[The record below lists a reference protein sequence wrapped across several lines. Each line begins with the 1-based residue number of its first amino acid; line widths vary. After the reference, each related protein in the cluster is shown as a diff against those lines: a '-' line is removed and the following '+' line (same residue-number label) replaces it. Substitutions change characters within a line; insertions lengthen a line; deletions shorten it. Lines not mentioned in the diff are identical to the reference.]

1 MQLPEEGILSAL
13 EWMAVKGSIGK
24 NNTYFGNSMT
34 F

>member
-24 NNTYFGNSMT
+24 NNTYLGT
-34 F
+34 P